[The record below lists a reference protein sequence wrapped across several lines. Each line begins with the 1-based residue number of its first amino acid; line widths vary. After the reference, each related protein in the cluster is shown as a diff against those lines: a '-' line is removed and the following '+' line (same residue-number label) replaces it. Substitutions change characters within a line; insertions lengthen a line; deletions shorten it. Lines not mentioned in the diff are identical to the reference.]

1 MDKDLI
7 HVLERIA
14 TAIEESNDT
23 LSAIAHHYDSVVPV
37 MKRNQVRAEQHAKE
51 MDQGFAQQV
60 KSIFSPQEH

>member
-23 LSAIAHHYDSVVPV
+23 LSAIAHHYDSIVPT
-37 MKRNQVRAEQHAKE
+37 MKKNQEAILNENGSPIPKAFQ
-51 MDQGFAQQV
+51 
-60 KSIFSPQEH
+60 SIFGTQEN